1 MEKYSVI
8 LPVRNGGN
16 YVKECIVSILGQTLN
31 DFNCIVLDNCSE
43 DGTAEWIE
51 SLRDR
56 RIVLYRSERPLTI
69 EQNWSR
75 IKDVPKNEFM
85 TLIGHDDLLYPFYLE
100 EMDALISRHPSA
112 GLYQAHYKYIDGEGK
127 PIRPCLPMDEVQYA
141 HEFLACQMAR
151 TIDSM
156 GTGYMMR
163 SVDYDKAGGIP
174 ACYPNLIFAD
184 YELWMNMMGKRY
196 KATTL
201 KDCFS
206 YRLHQN
212 LSRTTNG
219 MLYQEAFGKYVTFIR
234 ELMQEDPA
242 VEKIVKRYGRDMLLY
257 FCEGLSHR
265 LLKTPIANRSL
276 KVKDLIGIFETYAKE
291 LVPGQEF
298 HPLKIFRIRIA
309 SWLDRSLIGRG
320 IFRSYKRAV
329 LVTRRQV

>member
-16 YVKECIVSILGQTLN
+16 YVKECLFSILGQTLN
-31 DFNCIVLDNCSE
+31 DFNCIVLDNCSD

-51 SLRDR
+51 SLHDR
-56 RIVLYRSERPLTI
+56 RIVLYRSDSPLTI

-75 IKDVPKNEFM
+75 IKDVPKNEFI
-85 TLIGHDDLLYPFYLE
+85 TLIGHDDFLSPFYLE

-112 GLYQAHYKYIDGEGK
+112 GLYQTHYKYIDGEGRL
-127 PIRPCLPMDEVQYA
+127 IRPCLPMDEVQYA

-163 SVDYDKAGGIP
+163 SADYDQAGGIP
-174 ACYPNLIFAD
+174 TYYPNLIFAD
-184 YELWMNMMGKRY
+184 YELWMNMMRKGY
-196 KATTL
+196 KATSL

-219 MLYQEAFGKYVTFIR
+219 MLYQEAFGRYVSYIKGLVR
-234 ELMQEDPA
+234 EDAGVQES
-242 VEKIVKRYGRDMLLY
+242 VKRYGRDMLLY

-265 LLKTPIANRSL
+265 LLKTPKTNRSL
-276 KVKDLIGIFETYAKE
+276 KVKELIGIFESYAKE

-298 HPLKIFRIRIA
+298 HPMKIFRIRVA
-309 SWLDRSLIGRG
+309 SWFDRSFISRK
-320 IFRSYKRAV
+320 IFHLYKKAMLYSSR
-329 LVTRRQV
+329 